1 LPTRRSVLAAPLAA
15 AVLGR
20 PAAAQGAWPDRP
32 LRIVVGYPP
41 GGSLDV
47 LSRLLGE
54 QLAQRLG
61 QPVVVENRPGAG
73 GNIGADAV
81 AKAAPDGYT
90 IATAGVGIWAINQF
104 LYSRMPF
111 SAERDLLPLSTVW
124 EFPNVAVVPA
134 QHVPARTLPEFTA
147 WAKARPAGISYGSP
161 GVGTT
166 PHLSAALLMERA
178 GIKGEHVPF
187 RGAAQ
192 TIPAMLSGDVQFA
205 LDNLA
210 SYVPVIQ
217 EGRMRALAVTGAE
230 RWPSLPDVPTMQE
243 AGMEGFVVT
252 SWTSFAVPAATPRPV
267 VDRLSAELRAICAD
281 PALRQR
287 AQIIGA
293 KLLGST
299 PEEARAQVA
308 AEIPKWREMVRIS
321 GARAE

>member
-1 LPTRRSVLAAPLAA
+1 LPSRRSALAAPFAA
-15 AVLGR
+15 AVLAR
-20 PAAAQGAWPDRP
+20 PALAQGTWPDRP

-81 AKAAPDGYT
+81 AKAPPDGYT
-90 IATAGVGIWAINQF
+90 IATAAVGIWAINQF
-104 LYSRMPF
+104 LYARLPF
-111 SAERDLLPLSTVW
+111 SAERDLLPLSMVW

-134 QHVPARTLPEFTA
+134 QHVPARTLSEFAA

-166 PHLSAALLMERA
+166 PHLSAALLMERG
-178 GIKGEHVPF
+178 GIKGEHIPF

-192 TIPAMLSGDVQFA
+192 TIPAMLAGDVQFA

-217 EGRMRALAVTGAE
+217 EGRMRALAVTSGE
-230 RWPSLPDVPTMQE
+230 RWPSLPDVPTMKE
-243 AGMEGFVVT
+243 AGMDDFVVT
-252 SWTSFAVPAATPRPV
+252 SWTSFAVPAATPRPI
-267 VDRLSAELRAICAD
+267 VDRLSAELRTVCAD
-281 PALRQR
+281 PALRAR
-287 AQIIGA
+287 ADGIGA

-299 PEEARAQVA
+299 PEEARAYAV